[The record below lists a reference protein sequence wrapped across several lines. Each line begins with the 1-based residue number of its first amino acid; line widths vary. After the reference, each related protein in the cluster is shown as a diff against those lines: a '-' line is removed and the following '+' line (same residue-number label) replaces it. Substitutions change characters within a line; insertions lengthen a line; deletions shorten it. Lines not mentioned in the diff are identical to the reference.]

1 MKADERR
8 RQKDFVSL
16 FDQGSGHEQR
26 ESRGGAHAENWR
38 ALFDLGSVKQ
48 SKSSGGD
55 DDDCHAADA
64 AAAAADDDDD
74 DDDVAACAAA
84 QRLNPNERPNRILN
98 RD

>member
-16 FDQGSGHEQR
+16 FDQGSGHEQT
-26 ESRGGAHAENWR
+26 ESRGDAHAENWR

-55 DDDCHAADA
+55 DGDCH
-64 AAAAADDDDD
+64 AAAAADDDNDD
-74 DDDVAACAAA
+74 DDGCGDIAH
-84 QRLNPNERPNRILN
+84 
-98 RD
+98 